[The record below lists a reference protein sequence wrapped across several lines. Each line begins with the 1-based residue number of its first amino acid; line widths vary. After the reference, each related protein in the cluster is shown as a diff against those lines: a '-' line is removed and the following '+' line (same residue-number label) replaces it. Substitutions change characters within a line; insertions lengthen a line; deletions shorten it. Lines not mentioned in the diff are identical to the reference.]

1 MVSLS
6 SRVLGVDPSLTST
19 GYAIVEQGSGL
30 GTVLA
35 HGAIRTTTRSEH
47 AVRLLAIHD
56 ELLSLIREWSP
67 SAVAVEAPFVSENV
81 RSAMAIGEV
90 RAIVLLA
97 AAASG
102 LPAFEYRPAE
112 VKQIVAG
119 YGRSDKA
126 QVLAMVLRQVKPTSR
141 FETTDA
147 ADAAAVAICHFNSQ
161 QRSRLLQTR
170 GR

>member
-1 MVSLS
+1 MVTLS
-6 SRVLGVDPSLTST
+6 ARVLGVDPSLVST
-19 GYAIVEQGSGL
+19 GYAVVEQGSDL

-35 HGAIRTTTRSEH
+35 HGAIRTAARTDH
-47 AVRLLAIHD
+47 AIRLLTIYD

-126 QVLAMVLRQVKPTSR
+126 QVLSMVLRQVETTSR